1 MGVGRGRLALAG
13 LALVAFMAVVGLL
26 LLAADKEPG
35 AGDASGEP
43 GGRHRGAGGAEAEV
57 QGPAP
62 GQLDRAHRVHA
73 HDRAQ
78 GAEEDGPLAGSER
91 LQREARPL
99 AKRFY
104 SAFSRYEVGEQLSRG
119 DLDQLRSTTS
129 SAFFSEL
136 RAAPPRMVPGARPAP
151 ARLVA
156 ASTIAELTGKP
167 GRFVLYSRLRRPGG
181 GLEPS
186 SLIAERVGPGGK
198 LRIVGLGTR

>member
-35 AGDASGEP
+35 SGDASGEP

-57 QGPAP
+57 QGPAL
-62 GQLDRAHRVHA
+62 GQLDRTHRAHG

-78 GAEEDGPLAGSER
+78 GAEEDGPLAGSEH

-99 AKRFY
+99 ARRFY
-104 SAFSRYEVGEQLSRG
+104 GAFSRYEVGARLSRG
-119 DLDQLRSTTS
+119 DLGRLRSTTS
-129 SAFFSEL
+129 GAFFGEL
-136 RAAPPRMVPGARPAP
+136 RAAPPRMVPGARPSP
-151 ARLVA
+151 ARLERD
-156 ASTIAELTGKP
+156 STIAELTSKP
-167 GRFVLYSRLRRPGG
+167 GRFVVYSRLKRPGE

-186 SLIAERVGPGGK
+186 SLIAERVGPGGE
-198 LRIVGLGTR
+198 LRIVGMGTR